1 MPTRFYGEGFFTQRE
16 GDVAM
21 TIGKIL
27 FGGVGLAALAA
38 ATPAAAQYYQPYGN
52 AYGYYGNRYG
62 YGMNTQA
69 AVDRCNAAVQNR
81 LSYRTNYNGYYG
93 GYSTGRVLSVTSVD
107 PNRYSVRVRGLATSG
122 RMHNNGL
129 NLFGLL
135 GSNYRADLSFG
146 CTVDYRGRITDIDI
160 NRR

>member
-1 MPTRFYGEGFFTQRE
+1 
-16 GDVAM
+16 M
-21 TIGKIL
+21 TMVKFLIG
-27 FGGVGLAALAA
+27 GAGLAALAGA
-38 ATPAAAQYYQPYGN
+38 VAPAAAQYYPYGPPYGN
-52 AYGYYGNRYG
+52 AYGY

-69 AVDRCNAAVQNR
+69 AVDRCSAAVNNR
-81 LSYRTNYNGYYG
+81 IAYRAAYNNGYYRD
-93 GYSTGRVLSVTSVD
+93 YNQGRVLSVASVT
-107 PNRYSVRVRGLATSG
+107 PRRSSVRVTGYATSG
-122 RMHNNGL
+122 RMAYNGL

>member
-1 MPTRFYGEGFFTQRE
+1 MTMIKYLIGGAGF
-16 GDVAM
+16 
-21 TIGKIL
+21 
-27 FGGVGLAALAA
+27 AALADA
-38 ATPAAAQYYQPYGN
+38 APAAAQYQPYGN
-52 AYGYYGNRYG
+52 AYGYGYNNGY

-69 AVDRCNAAVQNR
+69 AVNSCSAAVQNR
-81 LSYRTNYNGYYG
+81 LAYRTSNYNGYYG
-93 GYSTGRVLSVTSVD
+93 GYNGYSAGRVLSVASVT
-107 PNRYSVRVRGLATSG
+107 PRRNSVRVTGLATSG
-122 RMHNNGL
+122 RMTNGVT

>member
-1 MPTRFYGEGFFTQRE
+1 MVKFL
-16 GDVAM
+16 
-21 TIGKIL
+21 IG
-27 FGGVGLAALAA
+27 GAGLAALAGA
-38 ATPAAAQYYQPYGN
+38 AAPAAAQYYAPYGN
-52 AYGYYGNRYG
+52 AYGY

-69 AVDRCNAAVQNR
+69 AVDRCQAAVQNR
-81 LSYRTNYNGYYG
+81 LAYRTNYNGYG
-93 GYSTGRVLSVTSVD
+93 GYYSSGRVLNVTSVD

-122 RMHNNGL
+122 RMNYGAG